1 MGNLRNWESDVPSF
15 SWTGIFREGQWR
27 AYRAFILGERQD
39 ASKRERVILAELDRI
54 GYVDVNYEVRDGKA
68 TERRLGIEVTPLG
81 CSLHKLL
88 SAYVAM
94 GGNPFDIS
102 MFLSPDDAVPIESGV
117 SPQPSGG
124 VSTSVQQ
131 SVSYGGGPTSA
142 DTSLR
147 KYQPS
152 RSGGPVITPDGPM
165 GNLVQR
171 SRKWATQE
179 IKYKRNALEARI
191 LKLCDLREQL
201 HQELVDLCWATR
213 GHGISSEIYDSTRYD
228 DDLTVAKIIYTIDSI
243 FRTPSEDGSV
253 PALSDPNLESLA
265 VFPNLISDD
274 PDEENSAC

>member
-1 MGNLRNWESDVPSF
+1 MPSF

-39 ASKRERVILAELDRI
+39 ASKREIVILAELDRI
-54 GYVDVNYEVRDGKA
+54 GYVDVNYEIRDGKA

-88 SAYVAM
+88 SVYVAM

-102 MFLSPDDAVPIESGV
+102 MFLSPDDAVPVEGGV

-124 VSTSVQQ
+124 VSTSVEQ
-131 SVSYGGGPTSA
+131 SYSYGGGPYSA
-142 DTSLR
+142 DTTLQ
-147 KYQPS
+147 KYRAS
-152 RSGGPVITPDGPM
+152 RSGGPVSTPDGPI
-165 GNLVQR
+165 GNLIQR

-201 HQELVDLCWATR
+201 RQELVDICWATR
-213 GHGISSEIYDSTRYD
+213 GYGINSQVYDSSRYD
-228 DDLTVAKIIYTIDSI
+228 DDLTVAKIVYTIDSI
-243 FRTPSEDGSV
+243 FRTPSENGAVEAS
-253 PALSDPNLESLA
+253 STSNLESLA